1 MLQRRSQCWIGA
13 RAQAVARSMHEQ
25 TDQIQKA
32 NKNVENRYVM
42 PVVDVI
48 KSTTLCIGEPSLSQ
62 AIVRQQ
68 FRRSR

>member
-1 MLQRRSQCWIGA
+1 
-13 RAQAVARSMHEQ
+13 MHEQ

-32 NKNVENRYVM
+32 NKNVENRLVM

-48 KSTTLCIGEPSLSQ
+48 KSTTLRIGEPSLSQ